1 MFSFNDTQIHDLAL
15 HHVGNQ
21 FNEEPLILGKTK
33 LSYNEEV
40 EDHLLTYFLSSF
52 KENEY
57 FNLHHETDLGLNE
70 VYNYASA
77 IFDSPEELQAQS
89 ASLAKHLYE
98 NSTHPK
104 VKGGE
109 FYVVYFKSCILEGE
123 VMDAIGLFK
132 SENKDT
138 FLKIRSGE
146 NGFEI
151 NSQQGFNINKL
162 DKGCI
167 IFNTERESGYVLSVI
182 DNTNKGSDA
191 KFWFDHFLHV
201 QQRQDEYFQTEN
213 VIRFAKEFITKE
225 LPEQFES
232 SKADQVHLLNKSAQY
247 FKEQEEFDLSEF
259 ANIVI
264 EQPEIIDSFNE
275 YKSTYSRERAVPI
288 DDSFQISDSA
298 VKKKSRVFKSVIKLD
313 KNFHI
318 YVHGNRDLI
327 ERHTDEDGRR
337 YYKLFFEEEN

>member
-1 MFSFNDTQIHDLAL
+1 MFSFADTKIEKLVL
-15 HHVGNQ
+15 HHVGNK
-21 FNEEPLILGKTK
+21 FNEENLVIGKTE
-33 LSYNEEV
+33 LNYTEEV
-40 EDHLLTYFLSSF
+40 EKDLLTYFLSSF
-52 KENEY
+52 KQNEY

-70 VYNYASA
+70 VYNYATA
-77 IFDSPEELQAQS
+77 IFDSPNELYDQS
-89 ASLAKHLYE
+89 VNLAKHLFE

-109 FYVVYFKSCILEGE
+109 FYVVYLKDCILEGE
-123 VMDAIGLFK
+123 LLDAVGLFK
-132 SENKDT
+132 AENKDT

-162 DKGCI
+162 DKGCV
-167 IFNTERESGYVLSVI
+167 IFNSEKSSGYVVSAI
-182 DNTNKGSDA
+182 DNTNKGSEA
-191 KFWFDHFLHV
+191 KFWFDHFLQI

-213 VIRFAKEFITKE
+213 IIAFAKDFITKE
-225 LPEQFES
+225 LPEQFEAT
-232 SKADQVHLLNKSAQY
+232 KADQAHLLNRSAQY

-259 ANIVI
+259 ANTVI
-264 EQPEIIDSFNE
+264 EQPDIIDSFNE
-275 YKSTYSRERAVPI
+275 YRSTYAREQAVPL
-288 DDSFQISDSA
+288 DDGFQISSTA

-327 ERHTDEDGRR
+327 ERHTDENGKN
-337 YYKLFFEEEN
+337 YYKLYFDEEH